1 MLHYKKTGSG
11 PVIVLIHG
19 FLLSSEYWSDVQKD
33 LEKNFTVISI
43 DLIGFGKSP
52 KPKSSHYTLGEQV
65 RAIHTTLSKLEISSF
80 ILAGHSMGGVIAAQ
94 YAVAYPQQVKKLL
107 LYMPPFF
114 LSSSQAYRS
123 ISQTNTLYRIGLY
136 SNYGRLLWAPVKVL
150 TRVSPYITKPPY
162 AYIAKALQGS
172 THKSR
177 TLSQRNIIEGEPLLP
192 ILQRLK
198 VPTTLYVGKKD
209 RLIYQDNIAITVDKL
224 HHISIQYLDTGHHFI
239 VKNPTH
245 LRSTLV

>member
-11 PVIVLIHG
+11 PVIVLVHG

-65 RAIHTTLSKLEISSF
+65 RAIHTTLSKLGISSF
-80 ILAGHSMGGVIAAQ
+80 VLAGHSMGGVIAAQ
-94 YAVAYPQQVKKLL
+94 YAVTYPHQVKKLL

-123 ISQTNTLYRIGLY
+123 ISQTNTLYRVGLY
-136 SNYGRLLWAPVKVL
+136 SAYGKLLWTPVKIL
-150 TRVSPYITKPPY
+150 TYVSPYVLKPPY
-162 AYIAKALQGS
+162 RHIAKALKGS
-172 THKSR
+172 IHRSR

-192 ILQRLK
+192 ILQKLK

-209 RLIYQDNIAITVDKL
+209 RLIYHDNLANNADRL
-224 HHISIQYLDTGHHFI
+224 HHISIQYLDAGHHFI

-245 LRSTLV
+245 PRSVLV